1 MQKLKIIIAKYL
13 GINPSQIIKIE
24 ECKNIFFVV
33 ISDIS
38 TRFISK
44 LIVYKNGD
52 KVIFKRFVTNKV
64 QDWNLFD
71 LKFLSLKQLQSLC
84 ILLGCAVSGTKS
96 KLINRLK
103 DIVKVRIIVSPFF
116 KMINIKPS
124 DNSRESYNIT
134 SLVATFFAASYK
146 SQELRSFCKLV
157 NVFAPS
163 NKYGMAMS
171 LLNWLRNSINKG
183 MRAYEE
189 SVKSIRD
196 AKAQQIK
203 LT

>member
-44 LIVYKNGD
+44 LIVYKNGY

-71 LKFLSLKQLQSLC
+71 LKFLSLKPT
-84 ILLGCAVSGTKS
+84 ILIMRMIITILGV
-96 KLINRLK
+96 
-103 DIVKVRIIVSPFF
+103 
-116 KMINIKPS
+116 
-124 DNSRESYNIT
+124 
-134 SLVATFFAASYK
+134 
-146 SQELRSFCKLV
+146 
-157 NVFAPS
+157 
-163 NKYGMAMS
+163 
-171 LLNWLRNSINKG
+171 
-183 MRAYEE
+183 
-189 SVKSIRD
+189 
-196 AKAQQIK
+196 
-203 LT
+203 